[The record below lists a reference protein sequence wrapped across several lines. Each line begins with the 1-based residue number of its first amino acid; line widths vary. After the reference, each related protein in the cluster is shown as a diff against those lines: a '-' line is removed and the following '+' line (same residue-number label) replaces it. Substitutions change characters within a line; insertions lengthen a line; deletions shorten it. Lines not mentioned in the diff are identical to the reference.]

1 MSIRD
6 SAIVQDFAQFRK
18 ARLAR
23 PMMVIKRELVARLPE
38 HALTGPRRACQAARE
53 REERRRIE
61 LLGDVRDPLPALGRC
76 DRGGADQ
83 QASQRGLIGK
93 RGAWPMPGETVRQKP
108 LCTRSAI
115 RGG

>member
-38 HALTGPRRACQAARE
+38 HALTGPGVHAR
-53 REERRRIE
+53 
-61 LLGDVRDPLPALGRC
+61 
-76 DRGGADQ
+76 
-83 QASQRGLIGK
+83 QRGSE
-93 RGAWPMPGETVRQKP
+93 RND
-108 LCTRSAI
+108 
-115 RGG
+115 GGSSC